1 MRLSVWKLLTQF
13 MNSIFSYTIQL
24 MSLYF
29 PPPNCHHNDNYLL
42 NNCFIPDWLYQLPV
56 QTPSALPFR
65 YNALLQQ
72 LLKINLICFATY
84 VT

>member
-1 MRLSVWKLLTQF
+1 
-13 MNSIFSYTIQL
+13 
-24 MSLYF
+24 LY
-29 PPPNCHHNDNYLL
+29 
-42 NNCFIPDWLYQLPV
+42 WLYQLPV

-84 VT
+84 H